1 MEALLGRTNE
11 LRSDMSIM
19 RKRVATI
26 VLVSLLVNPATGFAA
41 TYIPGFYGKVTPPAT
56 NTLPQVLTTPTG
68 ATVVTDSSTN
78 TLTVNQNQ
86 GLSNVV
92 IDWSSFNIGSSA
104 TVRFNQ
110 GTGTPGTAS
119 WKANTSYAVL
129 NRIYDQNP
137 SLIYGKLLADG
148 KVFLINQNGILF
160 GAGSQVNVHTLF
172 ASSLAMT
179 LSYFNNNIL
188 SFAANPGSTPGA
200 VSNSGTITTDDAG
213 SVFLIAPNVE
223 NYGTIDA
230 RYGQI
235 GLLAGSEV
243 SLAAA
248 ASAAS
253 GTSTIWYLVP
263 NVASAS
269 AGTAVNRGTGRL
281 NADSGMIGMYGATV
295 EQDGVIRA
303 VTAIKRNGEI
313 QLLARDRIVT
323 GAGSSTST
331 PITDSTETVAVN
343 TSDTSSTFSTGKIS
357 LQGLNTSPTKRI
369 ELYGAITAPSGTV
382 ALNAE
387 ERVYLDSGSS
397 IDVSGVWSDKQ
408 AKDAT
413 ISAQLTSIIL
423 RDSYDQKNGVLKGD
437 TVTVSSLSGSSFGS
451 LSDTIATQ
459 QMTARDRSTTGG
471 SVTVQVTSGDLIAK
485 EGSVLNISGGGFRYA
500 AGTTSV
506 TKLFSGNTVYDIST
520 APETITYSGL
530 LGSFTQ
536 TSGKFGTVG
545 TWTGLY
551 LGGGTALKDYSQGY
565 TQGSNAGSLT
575 LSAGSLVLNSAIEAG
590 VTRGIY
596 QTLTAEQV
604 DAYGLTKTSGLL
616 EPTAGTLTIGV
627 THPPG
632 SGLNDTMAISDAVTR
647 QVVVAADTA
656 SLSSS
661 FDPETTPVDAT
672 KTTVLSSQIL
682 NTAGLAN
689 LSINANTSIT
699 TEKDANIVLAAAG
712 SFSAMAR
719 RIEHNGSITVPSG
732 AVTLTAA
739 DNLTTYSDNPDK
751 EFDAGYTSK
760 VYLATGSSISVAG
773 EKVDNLAAKLAGNA
787 IAPARTTGGTIT
799 VQDATDSDDGI
810 TTINGLG
817 LVVNKG
823 AVLDVSGGY
832 AIDTSGKMTGGDAGT
847 LNLQGAAII
856 ANGDFRGFSLPGK
869 KGGTI
874 SLAADS
880 VEVMTQ
886 IPGVL
891 SQNFGTTT
899 LLPEFTANGTGTP
912 SEYLLIAGN
921 RFDDTGFATIS
932 LTSRNDLTVDS
943 GVTIAPS
950 RKKLQV
956 PVSGSSGGSSAV
968 AINNYATANG
978 QAGSDGSVAFN
989 DVGSSSVSLL
999 AGLSLVGDSST
1010 HATNDNASVT
1020 VAANSSIKV
1029 APGSGGTI
1037 TVTGKAVTIAGTLD
1051 APAGTISVT
1060 ASTHDLTVDSSAR
1073 ISAAGYDMPDAT
1085 VVATGITAGYNPLNA
1100 GTVNLAA
1107 NGNLVLEERSVVDV
1121 SGSEPVTV
1129 ASANGT
1135 AVPTVAQVAS
1145 SPGTVNISYLGTFS
1159 NAGTLK
1165 AKRYQDNLAG
1175 GTLTVNS
1182 KGTGIEVS
1190 GDLISGYLASG
1201 FDSLKFQSSV
1211 AVNLS
1216 GSMDLSVGRS
1226 LTLDAPMI
1234 TGSGSDT
1241 VKLSAPWIQIAN
1253 SAAGRGPAAVDDGKG
1268 KATLELDSTW
1278 LDLTGDVVLDGFA
1291 KSYLTATRDIRLADL
1306 EYSYPTT
1313 RQSGRLAT
1321 AGDLTL
1327 TADRIYTKMTETT
1340 INDDSTNKVDEIK
1353 STPTDYLIDVGGK
1366 LTTMPSSDPTSGLP
1380 VYSAG
1385 GSLTI
1390 TAAGGF
1396 EHNGTILVPLGT
1408 ISIDTGTSRVFLGE
1422 GSVLSTAGSTNVAYG
1437 YLDANSAMRT
1447 DDKTNSTNTSGVV
1460 VSEAPQKSITING
1473 DTVIVKQGA
1482 TIDISGGGSV
1492 SAYSFQAGIEGS
1504 ANPYTANGRMVIV
1517 AGNRYDLPGT
1527 AVYLNGGS
1535 GLAAGVYTI
1544 LPASYAFLPGA
1555 YVIADMG
1562 TTKPGGTYQT
1572 TTGASVVSGY
1582 STVAGTAI
1590 SSNRLHYYSVWAASD
1605 LRQDGNFTTVS
1616 LAGNDAGSLAINAN
1630 TAVLNGL
1637 INVSAPSGSQGGA
1650 LTFGGTNLTVQ
1661 TDVTTLAESFGF
1673 DSALGADL
1681 ANSFQVKSDYLTGK
1695 GLREITLGTGNTT
1708 SITVAKGSTLTAPEI
1723 NLITSSSDDDSKITI
1738 GEGVTIRADKS
1749 QVIGTDGS
1757 TSYSGGSV
1765 TISSGGTV
1773 SIGSSAE
1780 VYAGGDLNLTAKNL
1794 SLGGSLKGNASTL
1807 NVSSGAYNLY
1817 LGTDSE
1823 TAGLSL
1829 GDRFFSA
1836 LSGFT
1841 SMSLA
1846 SKKDIRIVTDFSLT
1860 VSDTLSIDG
1869 ARIVADASQPVSA
1882 TFSAKKFELLNS
1894 SNATAGTDSP
1904 VGGGVL
1910 TFSGDSGTIGN
1921 GSIGI
1926 SGFDTT
1932 SFTATNS
1939 LAFLGKGSLSL
1950 DRGNLDITAA
1960 QITAGPAYL
1969 ATTGDYQ
1976 AASFAVSSGTGAL
1989 ALIGK
1994 GPTPTDSGYLGGS
2007 LSFTGS
2013 KITSSA
2019 TIELKAGQV
2028 SMTATGNSGVTLES
2042 GAKILARGYDYAAA
2056 SDGTMDHEAGGTVTL
2071 RADNG
2076 PVTVAGGA
2084 VIDVS
2089 APGAGDAGS
2098 VTLISPSKG
2107 VTVADGTL
2115 NGKAR
2120 SGQGGSFTIDSLS
2133 LDGVG
2138 GLDGLSALLAVP
2150 ADDSAAGGFNNL
2162 IAIHS
2167 YSGDLTLAGNKTLTG
2182 REVTVT
2188 ADNGN
2193 LTLDGTIKASGDS
2206 GGGRVELNAGHNL
2219 TVNGTINASG
2229 GTTGKGGDVL
2239 LNVAAHA
2246 ATSDDGTLS
2255 FAGTIDVSGS
2265 TGGTVAFRAPQTA
2278 DYTDVK
2284 MTLNGTVTG
2293 ASQVTAEAVKVHHY
2307 DGDVNINGAL
2317 QTTLASDVTYF
2328 LAGVDN
2334 SGAVNKDA
2342 TASAANITSVTNRLS
2357 GELGSNA
2364 STYSTFS
2371 LLPGI
2376 ELQSTGNITLAADWN
2391 LSGAAWRVGGVQ
2403 NGAPGVLTLRAA
2415 GDLTIN
2421 YKLVDR
2427 YNTAATSNLSGTTG
2441 RPSWGLNLIA
2451 GSDLTSSDL
2460 LAVKD
2465 NKLGTTGK
2473 LTIDGNNTEAL
2484 VYTESGPI
2492 RFASFGDT
2500 VLGKGYS
2507 AQYMNHAVQAYTLA
2521 SYSGSIRGETGGSL
2535 YVKGG
2540 AIETATGD
2548 ITLQVGADLNLYST
2562 GTLGSIRTT
2571 GYSPQ
2576 AYNSWWTYTGGG
2588 DINLDV
2594 AGDVNG
2600 QVDTTAW
2607 DLVSFNR
2614 ASGNKYYWSA
2624 SFSGTP
2630 TAGLATMGGGNLYV
2644 RSGGDFDSQAGTF
2657 GNVASATGNLTI
2669 LSGGDLT
2676 GRFNVSNGNGVI
2688 HAAGN
2693 ITTTDSGNAVAI
2705 GAPGLGNLSVVAQGG
2720 VTLGTVYDPKIA
2732 ISLYA
2737 WNPSYTESSRLYV
2750 NAVHGDLEMTG
2761 TNPPYSTDSNL
2772 GWRNAILPASVF
2784 LFAGNDILLENS
2796 LYLAPSSSGNLQIDA
2811 GRDINGSYGANAKA
2825 KIVMSD
2831 ADPNSFYGTTS
2842 IGSLSES
2849 VLFGLTSHTNTDT
2862 QRDSRP
2868 ISITAVRDLEDIQIG
2883 APKEANLYAGRDIR
2897 DIYYVGQN
2905 LNSTDFSSVSA
2916 GRDITFSSV
2925 VGGSITDVTGLE
2937 QDGPGAFLVQAGR
2950 NIDLGTS
2957 AGITTKG
2964 NAWNSAL
2971 DSTKGS
2977 DLYVVAGADSAKTPD
2992 SVVTFFEGDSDN
3004 NIKGLQEYGIE
3015 YSELKAAGDTAGA
3028 QQRLDEARTLLIDR
3042 FFGGQTDTGTGTINM
3057 TSSQISTLAGKD
3069 NIYIMARGE
3078 INVGKTALILDKTL
3092 AAKKQANTGIFT
3104 AKGGAIDIFS
3114 GGDLNVNES
3123 RVMSFQGG
3131 DLTLWSDHG
3140 NVNAGRGSKTAIST
3154 SEPTLS
3160 KNEDGTYSYVFSPP
3174 SVGSGIRTLTYSSK
3188 LGESAPEAGDI
3199 YVFAPEG
3206 NIDAGEAGIAGNK
3219 VVLGATE
3226 VLNSQNITAG
3236 IGSVGVP
3243 ASSGSSVSIGSLSG
3257 SSGLADSSKMIEQ
3270 TAGVGAARDALKS
3283 TTQVLDDFMA
3293 KFLDVKVISFDSDP
3307 GDDGNVKDKDKD
3319 KREK

>member
-1 MEALLGRTNE
+1 
-11 LRSDMSIM
+11 LRSDMLIV
-19 RKRVATI
+19 RKRAATI
-26 VLVSLLVNPATGFAA
+26 ALVSMLANPATGFAA
-41 TYIPGFYGKVTPPAT
+41 PVIPGFYGKIAPPAT
-56 NTLPQVLTTPTG
+56 NTLPQVLTTYGG
-68 ATVVTDSSTN
+68 ATVVTDNSTN

-86 GLSNVV
+86 GQSNVV

-129 NRIYDQNP
+129 NRINDQNP
-137 SLIYGKLLADG
+137 TLIYGKLLADG
-148 KVFLINQNGILF
+148 KVFLLNRNGILF

-179 LSYFNNNIL
+179 LSNFNNNIL
-188 SFAANPGSTPGA
+188 SFSADSGTTPGA

-213 SVFLIAPNVE
+213 SVYLIAPNVE

-235 GLLAGSEV
+235 GLLAGSDV
-243 SLAAA
+243 SLAVAP
-248 ASAAS
+248 SAAS
-253 GTSTIWYLVP
+253 GVSTIWSLVP
-263 NVASAS
+263 DVKSSS
-269 AGTAVNRGTGRL
+269 AGTAVNRSTGRL

-295 EQDGVIRA
+295 EQDGIIRA

-313 QLLARDRIVT
+313 QLKARDRIVT

-331 PITDSTETVAVN
+331 PISDSTEAVAVN

-357 LQGLNTSPTKRI
+357 LGGLDTVATKRI
-369 ELYGAITAPSGTV
+369 EHYGAITAPSGTV
-382 ALNAE
+382 TLNAE

-408 AKDAT
+408 AGDAT
-413 ISAQLTSIIL
+413 ISSQLTSIIL
-423 RDSYDQKNGVLKGD
+423 RDSYDQKNGVLKGN
-437 TVTVSSLSGSSFGS
+437 TITVSSLSGSSFGS

-536 TSGKFGTVG
+536 TSQKFGTTG

-551 LGGGTALKDYSQGY
+551 LGGGTALRDYSQGY

-575 LSAGSLVLNSAIEAG
+575 LLAGSLVLNSAIEAG
-590 VTRGIY
+590 VTRGVY
-596 QTLTAEQV
+596 QTLSAEQV

-647 QVVVAADTA
+647 QVVVAADTT

-682 NTAGLAN
+682 NAASLAN

-699 TEKDANIVLAAAG
+699 TEKDASIVLAAAG

-732 AVTLTAA
+732 TVTLTAA
-739 DNLTTYSDNPDK
+739 DNVTAYSDNPDK
-751 EFDAGYTSK
+751 EFDASYTSK

-787 IAPARTTGGTIT
+787 IAPARTSGGTIT

-817 LVVNKG
+817 LVINKG

-847 LNLQGAAII
+847 LNLQGSAII
-856 ANGDFRGFSLPGK
+856 ANGDFRGFSLPGR

-880 VEVMTQ
+880 VEVMTAT
-886 IPGVL
+886 PGIL
-891 SQNFGTTT
+891 SQDFTTTT
-899 LLPEFTANGTGTP
+899 LLPEFTANGTGSP

-921 RFDDTGFATIS
+921 RFADTGFATIS

-989 DVGSSSVSLL
+989 DVGASSVALF
-999 AGLSLVGDSST
+999 AGLSLVGDSGT

-1020 VAANSSIKV
+1020 VAANSSVRV
-1029 APGSGGTI
+1029 APGGGTI
-1037 TVTGKAVTIAGTLD
+1037 TIRGPAVNIAGTLD

-1060 ASTHDLTVDSSAR
+1060 ANTHDLTVGSGAK

-1100 GTVNLAA
+1100 GTVNLTA

-1121 SGSEPVTV
+1121 SGSAPVTV
-1129 ASANGT
+1129 AAANGT
-1135 AVPTVAQVAS
+1135 AMPTVAEVAS
-1145 SPGTVNISYLGTFS
+1145 SPGTVNISYLGMFS

-1165 AKRYQDNLAG
+1165 AKRYQDNLTG

-1182 KGTGIEVS
+1182 KGIAEGIEVS
-1190 GDLISGYLASG
+1190 GDIINGYLASG
-1201 FDSLKFQSSV
+1201 FDSLKFQSGV

-1216 GSMDLSVGRS
+1216 GAMDVSIGRG

-1241 VKLSAPWIQIAN
+1241 IKLSAPWIQIAN
-1253 SAAGRGPAAVDDGKG
+1253 SAAGRGPAAVDGGSG

-1278 LDLTGDVVLDGFA
+1278 LDLTGDVVLNGFA

-1306 EYSYPTT
+1306 QYSNPTT
-1313 RQSGRLAT
+1313 RWSGRLAT

-1340 INDDSTNKVDEIK
+1340 INSDSTNGVDEIQ
-1353 STPTDYLIDVGGK
+1353 STPTNYSIDVGGK

-1390 TAAGGF
+1390 TADGGF
-1396 EHNGTILVPLGT
+1396 EHNGTILAPLGT
-1408 ISIDTGTSRVFLGE
+1408 ITINSASSRVFLGQ

-1437 YLDANSAMRT
+1437 YLDENSSMRT
-1447 DDKTNSTNTSGVV
+1447 DDKTTPSNTSGVV

-1504 ANPYTANGRMVIV
+1504 TNPYTANGRMVVV

-1630 TAVLNGL
+1630 TAVLNGS
-1637 INVSAPSGSQGGA
+1637 INTSAPAGSNGGA

-1673 DSALGADL
+1673 DNVLGANL
-1681 ANSFQVKSDYLTGK
+1681 INTFQVKSDYLTGK
-1695 GLREITLGTGNTT
+1695 GLREITLGTDNTA
-1708 SITVAKGSTLTAPEI
+1708 SITVAKGSALTAPEI
-1723 NLITSSSDDDSKITI
+1723 VLKTSSAADSSITI
-1738 GEGVTIRADKS
+1738 GEGATIRSDKY

-1757 TSYSGGSV
+1757 SSYGGGSV
-1765 TISSGGTV
+1765 TIASGGTV
-1773 SIGSSAE
+1773 SIGPSAT
-1780 VYAGGDLNLTAKNL
+1780 VYAGNDLNLETRTL
-1794 SLGGSLKGNASTL
+1794 SLSGSLKGNASTL
-1807 NVSSGAYNLY
+1807 NVSSGANNLI
-1817 LGTDSE
+1817 LGTDSA
-1823 TAGLSL
+1823 TDGLSL

-1846 SKKDIRIVTDFSLT
+1846 SNQDVRIRNDFSLA
-1860 VSDTLSIDG
+1860 VGDTLRIDA
-1869 ARIVADASQPVSA
+1869 ARMVADASRPVSA

-1894 SNATAGTDSP
+1894 SNATAGADSP

-1910 TFSGDSGTIGN
+1910 TFSGDSGMIGN
-1921 GSIGI
+1921 GAIGI

-1932 SFTATNS
+1932 AFNVTNTLS
-1939 LAFLGKGSLSL
+1939 FLGKGSLNF

-1960 QITAGPAYL
+1960 KITAGPAYVT
-1969 ATTGDYQ
+1969 TTGAYQ
-1976 AASFAVSSGTGAL
+1976 AADFVVDSGTGTL
-1989 ALIGK
+1989 ALNGT
-1994 GPTPTDSGYLGGS
+1994 GLSSSDSDNYLGGS
-2007 LSFTGS
+2007 LSFKGS

-2019 TIELKAGQV
+2019 TIELTAGQV
-2028 SMTATGNSGVTLES
+2028 SLTATGTEGVSLES
-2042 GAKILARGYDYAAA
+2042 GARISTPGYDYAAA
-2056 SDGTMDHEAGGTVTL
+2056 SDGTIDHEAGGSVTL

-2098 VTLISPSKG
+2098 VKLISAGNG
-2107 VTVADGTL
+2107 VTVLGSIT
-2115 NGKAR
+2115 G
-2120 SGQGGSFTIDSLS
+2120 SSTHGGQGGSFTIDSLS
-2133 LDGVG
+2133 LDGMG
-2138 GLDGLSALLAVP
+2138 GLGGLSTLL
-2150 ADDSAAGGFNNL
+2150 STSGFNDL
-2162 IAIHS
+2162 ISIHS
-2167 YSGDLTLAGNKTLTG
+2167 HSGDLTLANDKTLTG
-2182 REVTVT
+2182 REVTIT

-2193 LTLDGTIKASGDS
+2193 LTLDGNIDASGNS
-2206 GGGRVELNAGHNL
+2206 GGRVELNAGHDL
-2219 TVNGTINASG
+2219 TVNGAINAV
-2229 GTTGKGGDVL
+2229 GTAGKGGDVL
-2239 LNVAAHA
+2239 LNVAAYDTA
-2246 ATSDDGTLS
+2246 ANNGTLT

-2278 DYTDVK
+2278 DFTDVN
-2284 MTLNGTVTG
+2284 MTLNGTVAG
-2293 ASQVTAEAVKVHHY
+2293 ASQVTAEAVKVHSY
-2307 DGDVNINGAL
+2307 TGDLTVTSAL
-2317 QTTLASDVTYF
+2317 QTTLNTSDVVNF
-2328 LAGVDN
+2328 LSN
-2334 SGAVNKDA
+2334 STNVAAV
-2342 TASAANITSVTNRLS
+2342 TSWLS
-2357 GELGSNA
+2357 GGLGLDV
-2364 STYSTFS
+2364 STKFS

-2376 ELQSTGNITLAADWN
+2376 ELQSAGTIAFTADWN

-2415 GDLTIN
+2415 GDLAIN

-2427 YNTAATSNLSGTTG
+2427 YNTATINLSGTTG

-2451 GSDLTSSDL
+2451 GSDLASSDL

-2465 NKLGTTGK
+2465 NKLGTTGN
-2473 LTIDGNNTEAL
+2473 LTIDGNNTGAL

-2500 VLGKGYS
+2500 VLGKGLS
-2507 AQYMNHAVQAYTLA
+2507 AQYMNQAIQAYTLA

-2540 AIETATGD
+2540 AIEAATGD
-2548 ITLQVGADLNLYST
+2548 IALQVGADLNLYST

-2576 AYNSWWTYTGGG
+2576 TYNSWWTYTGGG

-2594 AGDVNG
+2594 AGTVNG
-2600 QVDTTAW
+2600 QVDTAAW
-2607 DLVSFNR
+2607 DLVTFNR
-2614 ASGNKYYWSA
+2614 TGGNNYYWSA
-2624 SFSGTP
+2624 RFSGTP
-2630 TAGLATMGGGNLYV
+2630 TAGLATMGGGNLFV

-2669 LSGGDLT
+2669 LSEGDLT

-2693 ITTTDSGNAVAI
+2693 IETTDNGKAVAI

-2732 ISLYA
+2732 ASVNL
-2737 WNPSYTESSRLYV
+2737 WKPSYTSSSRFYA
-2750 NAVHGDLEMTG
+2750 NAVHGDLELTG
-2761 TNPPYSTDSNL
+2761 TNPYLTDTTNL
-2772 GWRNAILPASVF
+2772 TLRNAILPPSLF
-2784 LFAGNDILLENS
+2784 LFSGNDILLENS
-2796 LYLAPSSSGNLQIDA
+2796 IFLAPSLSGNLQIDA
-2811 GRDINGSYGANAKA
+2811 GRDVSGSYVDSSGNSAKA
-2825 KIVMSD
+2825 LIIMTD
-2831 ADPNSFYGTTS
+2831 IDPDQFYASTSATTFS
-2842 IGSLSES
+2842 SAFISSS
-2849 VLFGLTSHTNTDT
+2849 SSAHVHNNTRT

-2868 ISITAVRDLEDIQIG
+2868 ISITADRGDLKDIQIG
-2883 APKEANLYAGRDIR
+2883 APKAANLHAYRDIR

-2905 LNSTDFSSVSA
+2905 LSGTDISTVSA
-2916 GRDITFSSV
+2916 GRDILFSSTAA
-2925 VGGSITDVTGLE
+2925 GSTSTVTGLE
-2937 QDGPGAFLVQAGR
+2937 QDGPGALLVQAGR

-2964 NAWNSAL
+2964 NAYNSAL

-2977 DLYVVAGADSAKTPD
+2977 DLYVVAGAASTKTPD
-2992 SVVTFFEGDSDN
+2992 SIVKFFDGDTDN

-3015 YSELKAAGDTAGA
+3015 YSELKAQGDTAGA

-3042 FFGGQTDTGTGTINM
+3042 FFGGQTDTGIGTINM

-3069 NIYIMARGE
+3069 NIYIMARGQ
-3078 INVGKTALILDKTL
+3078 INVGKTALILNKTI
-3092 AAKKQANTGIFT
+3092 AAKKQANTGIYT
-3104 AKGGAIDIFS
+3104 AKGGAIDIYS

-3140 NVNAGRGSKTAIST
+3140 NVNAGRGSKTTIS
-3154 SEPTLS
+3154 SNDPTLS
-3160 KNEDGTYSYVFSPP
+3160 KNQDGTYSYVFSPP
-3174 SVGSGIRTLTYSSK
+3174 AVGSGIRTLTYASK
-3188 LGESAPEAGDI
+3188 LGEPAPEAGNI

-3236 IGSVGVP
+3236 VGSVGVP
-3243 ASSGSSVSIGSLSG
+3243 SSSGSSVSIVSFSG
-3257 SSGLADSSKMIEQ
+3257 TSGLADSSKMIEQ

-3283 TTQVLDDFMA
+3283 TTQVLDDFMS

-3319 KREK
+3319 KK